1 MTGFRSPA
9 IAEYRIVFGW
19 AHLRFH
25 PVRDRER
32 KPVGVAEKR
41 PTMWTAGSAGI
52 NRHRVG
58 DERALRERSSAPS
71 RPRVMR
77 APSARRPRSVD
88 RGSTGRPLS
97 SEINRLGCRPYPQ
110 NGEGYMSGGVKR
122 EPSIDPAESKTPS
135 MCGRPMHENREIPS
149 ISVRPLTGRNG
160 QGRPVAERLACTS
173 AGSQTSS

>member
-1 MTGFRSPA
+1 MHAGTHKERPFGRFGIADNSIAFRVP
-9 IAEYRIVFGW
+9 FGGGPSRW
-19 AHLRFH
+19 SART
-25 PVRDRER
+25 DRQ
-32 KPVGVAEKR
+32 
-41 PTMWTAGSAGI
+41 MWTAGSAGI